1 MKAIFYDKYGSFDDL
16 LLKDIEKPDIKNDEV
31 LVRVHA
37 AALHIGDCFSVRGAP
52 YLIRTVSGLRKPK
65 YGIPGF
71 DLAGRVEAVGNKVK
85 LFRPGDEVFGAGNGT
100 CAEYVCTSEARLA
113 LKPGNLTFEEA
124 AALPTSA
131 TPALQAMR
139 DVGKVQPGQKVLING
154 ASGGVGS
161 FAVQI
166 AKAFGAEVTGVCG
179 PTNVDMVRSI
189 GADHVIDYTQE
200 DFTEGKRRYD
210 FIFDNLENRSLS
222 DCRRALTSTGTLLLN
237 SGTGATGIAMLVR
250 MFKPLLLS
258 PFVRQNLR
266 RHITSPN
273 HDDLV
278 VLKDLVESGKLKPVI
293 DKTYPLPETAAAL
306 AYIEGGHARGKVV
319 ITMST

>member
-1 MKAIFYDKYGSFDDL
+1 MKD
-16 LLKDIEKPDIKNDEV
+16 DEV
-31 LVRVHA
+31 LIRVHA
-37 AALHIGDCFSVRGAP
+37 AALHIGDCFSVRGEP
-52 YLIRTVSGLRKPK
+52 YLIRTVSGLFKPM
-65 YGIPGF
+65 YGVPGF

-85 LFRPGDEVFGAGNGT
+85 QFRPGDEVFGAGHGT
-100 CAEYVCTSEARLA
+100 CAEYACTGEARLA
-113 LKPGNLTFEEA
+113 LKPANITFEEA

-139 DVGKVQPGQKVLING
+139 DVGKVRPGQRVLING
-154 ASGGVGS
+154 ASGGVGT

-200 DFTEGKRRYD
+200 DFTQGGRRYD
-210 FIFDNLENRSLS
+210 FILDNVENRSLS
-222 DCRRALTSTGTLLLN
+222 DCRRVLAPTGTLLLN
-237 SGTGATGIAMLVR
+237 SGTGATGVSMLVR
-250 MFKPLLLS
+250 MFKPLVLS
-258 PFVRQNLR
+258 LFVRQKLR

-273 HDDLV
+273 HNDLA
-278 VLKDLVESGKLKPVI
+278 VLADLVESGQLQAVI
-293 DKTYPLPETAAAL
+293 DRKYPLEQTPEAL

-319 ITMST
+319 VTV